1 MLGWLRR
8 VIVGLLALVGL
19 LVVLVVGGLYLL
31 SDHLI
36 EQYES
41 RWQAPELPPRMLLS
55 LSLAGPLPEQEAD
68 PVQAILRRQQQPSLR
83 QVLEA
88 LDRAATDPQVGGI
101 LADLSHA
108 QLGHA
113 QAQELHQAILR
124 FRNAGKPAIAFADT
138 FGEGQSGNAA
148 YYIASAFDQIWLQP
162 SGDIGLTGIALNFVF
177 LREALDD
184 LGIQPQMM
192 RRQEYKGVVET
203 LTERSLTPAVRE
215 NYQRI
220 AESLH
225 GRMIADIAARR
236 AVEPA
241 RLRALV
247 NEAPIE
253 AARGLE
259 NRLVDRLGYRDE
271 VRAAA
276 LALAGGDARPVP
288 LGAYARH
295 AARPRGKPAAE
306 IALITASGPI
316 VRTAPDGLFRE
327 DMAAANQLADA
338 LDAAVNTPSVRA
350 ILLRIDSPGGS
361 YIASDSIW
369 QAVRGAREAGKPV
382 VAWMGDVAASGGY
395 FIAMAADRIVAQ
407 PMTLTGSIGVVTLN
421 LPKLA
426 YLAQGEEDFLDLL
439 TEYAELA
446 RNSLEFKRKLV
457 NDNLERGLFPWTKRY
472 LKNGYRAHFST
483 IGLVGGHEACLN
495 LLGKGIQT
503 DAGIRFMQ
511 RALNHL
517 RDLTRR
523 FQEET
528 GIVVRQD
535 GSGPTEGSIIAQH
548 ESGRPTWDIVDADPF
563 SAETL
568 GKRGMIEP
576 IDYDVVDRGKMRE
589 GFGWEHSASTYFY
602 SYIIA
607 YDARRFGDNP
617 PTGMAD
623 FFDVD
628 KFPGPRAM
636 RKNPVDTLEIALM
649 ADGVPHDQLYPLDLD
664 RAFAKL
670 DTLKP
675 HIANWWTSPVQ
686 AVELIVNGD
695 VNMVPVWAN
704 FPVAAIENGAPLGLN
719 WRNNIFGVDMF
730 TILKGSDNVEA
741 CREFIKF
748 CVQAEQQAGVASQVA
763 IAPTNPEAY
772 KLIPEDRAR
781 LLASSPENAKDAVE
795 ISNDF
800 WSANRDAISD
810 RFNEWLL
817 T

>member
-369 QAVRGAREAGKPV
+369 QAVHRAREAGKPV

-407 PMTLTGSIGVVTLN
+407 PMTLTGSIGVAGGKIVFADALDRLGIGHDSVAAGDNATLYSP
-421 LPKLA
+421 LEPFTS
-426 YLAQGEEDFLDLL
+426 AQQRQMERALDRIYADF
-439 TEYAELA
+439 AGKA
-446 RNSLEFKRKLV
+446 AAA
-457 NDNLERGLFPWTKRY
+457 RGLDA
-472 LKNGYRAHFST
+472 GQIDRAARGRVFT
-483 IGLVGGHEACLN
+483 GADAGEAGLVDSVGGY
-495 LLGKGIQT
+495 
-503 DAGIRFMQ
+503 
-511 RALNHL
+511 
-517 RDLTRR
+517 
-523 FQEET
+523 
-528 GIVVRQD
+528 
-535 GSGPTEGSIIAQH
+535 
-548 ESGRPTWDIVDADPF
+548 
-563 SAETL
+563 AETL
-568 GKRGMIEP
+568 QTLRALLGLPDGAPLKLQP
-576 IDYDVVDRGKMRE
+576 
-589 GFGWEHSASTYFY
+589 
-602 SYIIA
+602 
-607 YDARRFGDNP
+607 
-617 PTGMAD
+617 
-623 FFDVD
+623 
-628 KFPGPRAM
+628 FPAPE
-636 RKNPVDTLEIALM
+636 D
-649 ADGVPHDQLYPLDLD
+649 
-664 RAFAKL
+664 
-670 DTLKP
+670 
-675 HIANWWTSPVQ
+675 PVQ
-686 AVELIVNGD
+686 AVLDLLRG
-695 VNMVPVWAN
+695 
-704 FPVAAIENGAPLGLN
+704 G
-719 WRNNIFGVDMF
+719 
-730 TILKGSDNVEA
+730 
-741 CREFIKF
+741 EFMR
-748 CVQAEQQAGVASQVA
+748 ALASLTRLSA
-763 IAPTNPEAY
+763 
-772 KLIPEDRAR
+772 
-781 LLASSPENAKDAVE
+781 LLARYEALLGGAMDAPQPLRLPLP
-795 ISNDF
+795 DM
-800 WSANRDAISD
+800 R
-810 RFNEWLL
+810 
-817 T
+817 

>member
-369 QAVRGAREAGKPV
+369 QAVRRAREAGKPV

-407 PMTLTGSIGVVTLN
+407 PMTLTGSIGVAGGKIVFAGALDRLGIGHDSVAAGDNATLYSP
-421 LPKLA
+421 LEPFTS
-426 YLAQGEEDFLDLL
+426 AQQRQMERALDRIYADF
-439 TEYAELA
+439 AGKA
-446 RNSLEFKRKLV
+446 AAA
-457 NDNLERGLFPWTKRY
+457 RGLDA
-472 LKNGYRAHFST
+472 GQIDRAARGRVFT
-483 IGLVGGHEACLN
+483 GADAGEAGLVDSVGGY
-495 LLGKGIQT
+495 
-503 DAGIRFMQ
+503 
-511 RALNHL
+511 
-517 RDLTRR
+517 
-523 FQEET
+523 
-528 GIVVRQD
+528 
-535 GSGPTEGSIIAQH
+535 
-548 ESGRPTWDIVDADPF
+548 
-563 SAETL
+563 AETL
-568 GKRGMIEP
+568 QTLRALLGLPDGAPLKLQP
-576 IDYDVVDRGKMRE
+576 
-589 GFGWEHSASTYFY
+589 
-602 SYIIA
+602 
-607 YDARRFGDNP
+607 
-617 PTGMAD
+617 
-623 FFDVD
+623 
-628 KFPGPRAM
+628 FPAPE
-636 RKNPVDTLEIALM
+636 D
-649 ADGVPHDQLYPLDLD
+649 
-664 RAFAKL
+664 
-670 DTLKP
+670 
-675 HIANWWTSPVQ
+675 PVQ
-686 AVELIVNGD
+686 AVLDLLRG
-695 VNMVPVWAN
+695 
-704 FPVAAIENGAPLGLN
+704 G
-719 WRNNIFGVDMF
+719 
-730 TILKGSDNVEA
+730 
-741 CREFIKF
+741 EFMR
-748 CVQAEQQAGVASQVA
+748 ALASLTRLSA
-763 IAPTNPEAY
+763 
-772 KLIPEDRAR
+772 
-781 LLASSPENAKDAVE
+781 LLARYEALLGGAMDAPQPLRLPLP
-795 ISNDF
+795 DM
-800 WSANRDAISD
+800 R
-810 RFNEWLL
+810 
-817 T
+817 

>member
-19 LVVLVVGGLYLL
+19 LVVLLVGGLYLL

-36 EQYES
+36 ERYES

-88 LDRAATDPQVGGI
+88 LDRAATDPQVGGV

-162 SGDIGLTGIALNFVF
+162 SGDIGLTGVALNFVF

-184 LGIQPQMM
+184 LGIEPQMM

-225 GRMIADIAARR
+225 GQMIADIAARR

-295 AARPRGKPAAE
+295 AAKSRGKPAAE

-369 QAVRGAREAGKPV
+369 QAVRRAREAGKPV

-407 PMTLTGSIGVVTLN
+407 PMTLTGSIGVAGGKIVFAGALDRLGIGHDSVAAGDNATLYSP
-421 LPKLA
+421 LEPFTD
-426 YLAQGEEDFLDLL
+426 AQQRQMARALDRIYADFAGKAAAARGLDAGQIDRAARGRVFTGADAGEAGLVDSVGG
-439 TEYAELA
+439 YAEALQT
-446 RNSLEFKRKLV
+446 L
-457 NDNLERGLFPWTKRY
+457 
-472 LKNGYRAHFST
+472 RA
-483 IGLVGGHEACLN
+483 
-495 LLGKGIQT
+495 LLG
-503 DAGIRFMQ
+503 
-511 RALNHL
+511 LP
-517 RDLTRR
+517 
-523 FQEET
+523 
-528 GIVVRQD
+528 D
-535 GSGPTEGSIIAQH
+535 GAPLKLQ
-548 ESGRPTWDIVDADPF
+548 PF
-563 SAETL
+563 PAPE
-568 GKRGMIEP
+568 
-576 IDYDVVDRGKMRE
+576 D
-589 GFGWEHSASTYFY
+589 
-602 SYIIA
+602 
-607 YDARRFGDNP
+607 
-617 PTGMAD
+617 
-623 FFDVD
+623 
-628 KFPGPRAM
+628 
-636 RKNPVDTLEIALM
+636 
-649 ADGVPHDQLYPLDLD
+649 
-664 RAFAKL
+664 
-670 DTLKP
+670 
-675 HIANWWTSPVQ
+675 PVQ
-686 AVELIVNGD
+686 AVLDLLRG
-695 VNMVPVWAN
+695 
-704 FPVAAIENGAPLGLN
+704 G
-719 WRNNIFGVDMF
+719 
-730 TILKGSDNVEA
+730 
-741 CREFIKF
+741 EFMR
-748 CVQAEQQAGVASQVA
+748 ALASLTRLSA
-763 IAPTNPEAY
+763 
-772 KLIPEDRAR
+772 
-781 LLASSPENAKDAVE
+781 LLARYETLLGGTMDAPQPLRLPLP
-795 ISNDF
+795 DM
-800 WSANRDAISD
+800 R
-810 RFNEWLL
+810 
-817 T
+817 